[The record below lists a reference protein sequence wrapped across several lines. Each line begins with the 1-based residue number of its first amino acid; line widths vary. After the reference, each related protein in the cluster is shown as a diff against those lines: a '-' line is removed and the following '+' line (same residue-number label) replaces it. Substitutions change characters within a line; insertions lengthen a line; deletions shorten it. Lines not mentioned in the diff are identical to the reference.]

1 MEKNVIRSEDERK
14 EIIENIINI
23 AMVTPG
29 LSPSY
34 VALLLKECNPEINVY
49 ERIGVNLISS
59 KLESLAESSELFAL
73 ALSLVVDEETGATI
87 KNSIDLL
94 LG

>member
-34 VALLLKECNPEINVY
+34 VALLLKECSPEINVY